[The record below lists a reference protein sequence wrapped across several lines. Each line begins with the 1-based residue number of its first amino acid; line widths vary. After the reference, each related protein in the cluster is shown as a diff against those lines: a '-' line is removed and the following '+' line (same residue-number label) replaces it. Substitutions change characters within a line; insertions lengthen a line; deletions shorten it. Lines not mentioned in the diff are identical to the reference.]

1 MIVKQSFPDRP
12 AFATGVYTTGLNVGS
27 TAAALLAAPLAA
39 GAGGWR
45 GALLAFSLASGLLVG
60 VWFATGAHGV
70 LIQVGSMQSSLG
82 LIAAAVGRRRTVW
95 LLVSL
100 FSAMGIV
107 FYGLTSWIPDI
118 YVEHGWTPESAGAL
132 VAALTAIAAPVSL
145 LVPWLADRR
154 GSRRLYLVASCSM
167 MLAASCGIALAPRG
181 GWLWVVLAGVGIGV
195 LFPLLMT
202 LPLDLARRPSEMA
215 AIAGV
220 MLGIGYSVAALAP
233 TGLGAIRDATGSF
246 AGSVAVLA
254 IVSAVMVALAAL
266 CSPQRLRNDSSYRS
280 G

>member
-1 MIVKQSFPDRP
+1 
-12 AFATGVYTTGLNVGS
+12 
-27 TAAALLAAPLAA
+27 
-39 GAGGWR
+39 
-45 GALLAFSLASGLLVG
+45 
-60 VWFATGAHGV
+60 
-70 LIQVGSMQSSLG
+70 
-82 LIAAAVGRRRTVW
+82 
-95 LLVSL
+95 
-100 FSAMGIV
+100 
-107 FYGLTSWIPDI
+107 
-118 YVEHGWTPESAGAL
+118 
-132 VAALTAIAAPVSL
+132 
-145 LVPWLADRR
+145 
-154 GSRRLYLVASCSM
+154 

-202 LPLDLARRPSEMA
+202 LPLDLARRPSETA